1 MSSRAP
7 DQAVTIEQQQTS
19 GAIAAEAKHRQP
31 LAALAACATVL
42 LLLGGC
48 SGAPSQNIL
57 GSYFP
62 SWMICALVGIG
73 LAVMARQGLALAGV
87 DKFIPVPLLV
97 YLAFAVF
104 FSFATW
110 LVWLG

>member
-1 MSSRAP
+1 MAESKLDRRSS
-7 DQAVTIEQQQTS
+7 S
-19 GAIAAEAKHRQP
+19 GARRGRTAAW
-31 LAALAACATVL
+31 ACAAVL
-42 LLLGGC
+42 PLLGGC

-73 LAVMARQGLALAGV
+73 LAVLARQGLAFAGV

>member
-1 MSSRAP
+1 MTSRAP
-7 DQAVTIEQQQTS
+7 DQAVTIEQQRTY
-19 GAIAAEAKHRQP
+19 GAIAAEAKHRQ
-31 LAALAACATVL
+31 ALAACAAVL

-62 SWMICALVGIG
+62 SWMICALIGIG

-87 DKFIPVPLLV
+87 DKFIPVSLLV